1 MLNVVQE
8 TKRLA
13 FYLMDNYSNVCPLF
27 IWFSRIFESKSSQ
40 TFMLLGLSSSKLRF
54 PIYIPLLLKVVLM
67 PFKGS

>member
-1 MLNVVQE
+1 
-8 TKRLA
+8 
-13 FYLMDNYSNVCPLF
+13 MDNYSNVWPLF